1 MVKTIEIRPFMD
13 GTVAKSWWQWALI
26 GVIAASGLLGLITA
40 SWVLFKSLGKRL
52 KV

>member
-1 MVKTIEIRPFMD
+1 MAKTIEIRPFMD

-26 GVIAASGLLGLITA
+26 GVIAASGGIGLITVA
-40 SWVLFKSLGKRL
+40 FFLSGRLMKLL